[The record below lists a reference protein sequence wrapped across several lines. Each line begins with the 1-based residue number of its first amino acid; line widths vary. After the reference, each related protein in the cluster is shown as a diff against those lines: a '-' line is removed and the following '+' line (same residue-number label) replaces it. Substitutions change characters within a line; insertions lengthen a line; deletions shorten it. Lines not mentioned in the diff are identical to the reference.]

1 MTKRGSWL
9 AALLFAFTGCGG
21 AGDAPAPDAPGGC
34 DPATVLPGGYRL
46 IPMVSAGAITVT
58 TSGGVTSGSID
69 ATAGGVNNSADNP
82 YIYVD
87 LRNNMKIAI
96 NDVEARTSTTWD
108 IALKRSSLRT
118 NSGDSGT
125 GNREL
130 AVVQAATLAQVTAAP
145 ASGYA
150 SDDFAT
156 ADCMLEST
164 LIGEPQSAFGEW
176 YDYDQDTHV
185 VTPKAEVYV
194 LQRNNGSRTAFRIK
208 AYYGDPASPM
218 RGAFYSVEWKQL

>member
-1 MTKRGSWL
+1 MKRGSWL
-9 AALLFAFTGCGG
+9 VVLLFAFTGCGG
-21 AGDAPAPDAPGGC
+21 SDDGAATPDAPGGC

-46 IPMVSAGAITVT
+46 IPTVSAGAVTVT
-58 TSGGVTSGSID
+58 TSSGVTSGSID

-87 LRNNMKIAI
+87 LRSNMKVAI
-96 NDVEARTSTTWD
+96 NDVEARSSMSWD

-118 NSGDSGT
+118 NSGDSGP

-130 AVVQAATLAQVTAAP
+130 AVVQAAALAQVTTAP
-145 ASGYA
+145 TAGYA
-150 SDDFAT
+150 GDDFAT

-194 LQRNNGSRTAFRIK
+194 LQRSDRSRTAFRIK